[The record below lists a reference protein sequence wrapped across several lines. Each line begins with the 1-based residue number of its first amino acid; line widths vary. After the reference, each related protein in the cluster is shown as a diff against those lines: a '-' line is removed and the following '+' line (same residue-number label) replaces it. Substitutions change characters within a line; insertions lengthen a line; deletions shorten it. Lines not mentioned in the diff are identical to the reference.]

1 MTSPK
6 FTRIDTGTVKAMR
19 LDRGFTH
26 HLVGLDDG
34 ASNVDLHTNVINADS
49 GIGPY
54 HYHAKA
60 ENIYV
65 VMSGTAEVIIDG
77 VKHLFNAG
85 DVAFIPP
92 GVPHAAG
99 SDGSGVTTV
108 LEIYAPAGRDFEIIE
123 DSAEIIATARANYEK
138 DNK

>member
-6 FTRIDTGTVKAMR
+6 FTRIDTGTPKGMR
-19 LDRGFTH
+19 LDRGVTH

-77 VKHLFNAG
+77 VKYLFKAG

-99 SDGSGVTTV
+99 SDGRGITTV